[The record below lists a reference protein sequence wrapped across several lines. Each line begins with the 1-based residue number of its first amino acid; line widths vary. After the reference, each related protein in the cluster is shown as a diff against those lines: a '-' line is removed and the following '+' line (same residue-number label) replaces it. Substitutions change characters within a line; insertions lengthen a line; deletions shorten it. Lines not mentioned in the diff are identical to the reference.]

1 MGSGDAFKPLAS
13 RKKGDLMTAQPKS
26 SYWLWQFY
34 LAIRPLLFKLDP
46 EVSHHLSFGS
56 LDRLARWAPWL
67 LPESTPTHSNP
78 KTVAGLRFPNM
89 VGLAAGLDKNAE
101 HIDALGCFGFG
112 FIEVGTVTPKGQPGN
127 PRPRLF
133 RLPQAQ
139 AIINRFGFNNLG
151 LETFLNNVKAS
162 RWVAERRGVLGLNIG
177 KNATTPV
184 ERAVDDYV
192 LCMREVYPWADYI
205 TVNISSPNTQNLRDL
220 QSGDLLKLLL
230 QDLKKEQ
237 IHCRRL
243 HGKEVPLFVKVAP
256 DLGDEDIEAIAKL
269 IQHFDIEGV
278 IATNTTVD
286 KSLVHGL
293 QHAQEQGGLS
303 GAPLS
308 ISSSRVLR
316 KLRHLLGPDSCLIGV
331 GGIMNA
337 EDGLEKLKAGA
348 DLIQVYSGLIYK
360 GPRLIHD
367 LTSGLEDFQSA

>member
-1 MGSGDAFKPLAS
+1 
-13 RKKGDLMTAQPKS
+13 MTAQPKS
-26 SYWLWQFY
+26 PYWLWQFY
-34 LAIRPLLFKLDP
+34 PAIRPLLFKLDP
-46 EVSHHLSFGS
+46 EVSHHLSFS
-56 LDRLARWAPWL
+56 ALDRLARWAPWL
-67 LPESTPTHSNP
+67 LPESTPTHGNP
-78 KTVAGLRFPNM
+78 KTIAGLRFPNM
-89 VGLAAGLDKNAE
+89 VGLAAGLDKSAE
-101 HIDALGCFGFG
+101 HIDTIGCFGFG
-112 FIEVGTVTPKGQPGN
+112 FIEVGTVTPNAQPGN
-127 PRPRLF
+127 ARPRLF

-151 LETFLNNVKAS
+151 LEAFLNNVKAS
-162 RWVAERRGVLGLNIG
+162 RWVAEKRGVLGLNIG

-192 LCMREVYPWADYI
+192 LCMRKVYPWADYI

-230 QDLKKEQ
+230 QDLKREQ

-243 HGKEVPLFVKVAP
+243 HGKEVPLFLKVAP
-256 DLGDEDIEAIAKL
+256 DLGDEDIEAIARL

-286 KSLVHGL
+286 RSLVHGL
-293 QHAQEQGGLS
+293 PYAQEQGGLS

-308 ISSSRVLR
+308 VPSSLVLR
-316 KLRHLLGPDSCLIGV
+316 KLRHLLGPKPCLIGV

-360 GPRLIHD
+360 GPRLVHD